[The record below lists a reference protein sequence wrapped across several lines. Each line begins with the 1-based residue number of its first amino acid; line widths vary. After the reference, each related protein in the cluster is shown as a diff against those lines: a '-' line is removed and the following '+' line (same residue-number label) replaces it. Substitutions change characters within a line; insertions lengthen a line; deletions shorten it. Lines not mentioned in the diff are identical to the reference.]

1 MGGGGGVRKI
11 SIIIF
16 IINGSVLGPVL
27 ILIYINDL
35 PDGITSLCKVF
46 ADNASL
52 FQKFKI

>member
-1 MGGGGGVRKI
+1 MGGGGVRNI

>member
-1 MGGGGGVRKI
+1 M
-11 SIIIF
+11 IIF

-46 ADNASL
+46 VDDASL
-52 FQKFKI
+52 FSEVQNIDKSVIN